1 MDWGEL
7 KDACGEPVGP
17 LYEATVEGENYRKG
31 RIDEEVYR
39 MAISP
44 IGEDITAKD
53 KLAAAKLWG
62 QEHGYGRKQGA
73 DRIADSLEELLARI
87 HAEERPEPTFIEA
100 HETPALPERVPDGSP
115 AQPVPLQP
123 AEPTP
128 AAPPE
133 EREEERFKM
142 GLASKATPEP
152 HPDGVVVETGERVYS
167 DAAVTAALEAGPR
180 APGRRVG

>member
-7 KDACGEPVGP
+7 KDVCGEPVGP

-87 HAEERPEPTFIEA
+87 HAEERPEPTLIEA
-100 HETPALPERVPDGSP
+100 HETPALPERVPGGSP
-115 AQPVPLQP
+115 ERVPP
-123 AEPTP
+123 DAPPEPTP
-128 AAPPE
+128 P
-133 EREEERFKM
+133 EERFKM

>member
-44 IGEDITAKD
+44 IGEDVTAKD

-87 HAEERPEPTFIEA
+87 HAEERPEPTLIEA
-100 HETPALPERVPDGSP
+100 HETPALPERVPPDAP
-115 AQPVPLQP
+115 P
-123 AEPTP
+123 EPTP
-128 AAPPE
+128 GAPPE

-167 DAAVTAALEAGPR
+167 DAAVLEAISRKQEP
-180 APGRRVG
+180 RRV